1 MSDSPRQNTQRSSVM
16 NRDYKSTRLSDH
28 SRSESSLNRATGK
41 VHWLG
46 LVASLAILSS
56 IFFLSTDN
64 AKATRTE
71 ALALETNLPATANH
85 SDVSSKPSAARINLP
100 LAIPGSTNITDSSLV
115 DAANNAANNT
125 ENYDTND
132 GTASTSN
139 WRQATV
145 KSGDSLALIFARQGL
160 SPQQLDRVMRADK
173 STTALKRLMPGQQ
186 FRFQINNGELQQLAY
201 KIDALNTLNIRRD
214 ENNEFSVATDT
225 RKMEVRV
232 TNTTGVID
240 SSLFLAGMS
249 AGMSDNLIMELAGI
263 FGWDVDFALDIRS
276 GDHFTVV
283 YEELFLD
290 GQKQTDGNILAAE
303 FVNRGKSYRALRYV
317 DAKDRADYY
326 SPDGRSMRKAFLR
339 TPVDFTRISS
349 RFGKRYH
356 PTLKKRKSHHGV
368 DYAAPRGTPIKA
380 AGDGKLTYVG
390 RKGGYGKTVI
400 IQHGGK
406 YSTLYAHMSRIKPGS
421 RRGNRVRQ
429 GQTIGYVGST
439 GRSTG
444 PHLHYEFRVN
454 GVHRNPLTVR
464 LPDAA
469 PIKKKYK
476 ADFQNKSRGLV
487 ALLDVLQRTTVAL
500 NDRISK

>member
-1 MSDSPRQNTQRSSVM
+1 MQVDGGTPNPARQALTN
-16 NRDYKSTRLSDH
+16 
-28 SRSESSLNRATGK
+28 GK

-46 LVASLAILSS
+46 LIASVAILAS
-56 IFFLSTDN
+56 IFFLDVDN
-64 AKATRTE
+64 AKATRPE
-71 ALALETNLPATANH
+71 VLALTSTTTTSSNETSETRSH
-85 SDVSSKPSAARINLP
+85 TQRINLP
-100 LAIPGSTNITDSSLV
+100 LAIPGGRPSSTMSPQLAQSD
-115 DAANNAANNT
+115 
-125 ENYDTND
+125 ED
-132 GTASTSN
+132 GN
-139 WRQATV
+139 WHSATV

-173 STTALKRLMPGQQ
+173 TTASLKRLMPGQQ
-186 FRFQINNGELQQLAY
+186 FKFQINDGQLQQLVY
-201 KIDALNTLNIRRD
+201 KINALTTLKVIRNEQDAFEVT
-214 ENNEFSVATDT
+214 TDT
-225 RKMEVRV
+225 RKMDVRV
-232 TNTTGVID
+232 TNTTAVIN
-240 SSLFLAGMS
+240 SSLFLAGQA

-263 FGWDVDFALDIRS
+263 FGWDVDFALDIRN
-276 GDHFTVV
+276 GDHFTLV
-283 YEELFLD
+283 YEELYLD
-290 GQKQTDGNILAAE
+290 GHKQRDGNILAAE
-303 FVNRGKSYRALRYV
+303 FVNRNKTYRALRYV
-317 DAKDRADYY
+317 DASGQADYY

-356 PTLKKRKSHHGV
+356 PTLKKRKNHHGV

-380 AGDGKLTYVG
+380 AGDGKLLFVG

-406 YSTLYAHMSRIKPGS
+406 YSTLYAHMSRIKPGM
-421 RRGNRVRQ
+421 RRGKRVRQ
-429 GQTIGYVGST
+429 GQVIGYVGTT

-476 ADFQNKSRGLV
+476 TDFLNKARGLV
-487 ALLDVLQRTTVAL
+487 ALLDVLQRTQLAL
-500 NDRISK
+500 NDRGE